1 MAYSDPILAQQG
13 LQAADIFTSIW
24 RAMACHERILSD
36 ELVHG
41 LNTGTGALLIALFAF
56 LDDQT
61 RQA

>member
-1 MAYSDPILAQQG
+1 
-13 LQAADIFTSIW
+13 
-24 RAMACHERILSD
+24 MACHERILSD